1 MAISA
6 GANREDGM
14 RDVSLDVE
22 WAGLSE
28 KLRKDQHLRMVH
40 AFVQGAKWM
49 STGHHIPSDGWI
61 IVEARRYWNRGIL
74 GSEGID
80 ATSSFVEDF
89 SEGE

>member
-1 MAISA
+1 
-6 GANREDGM
+6 M
-14 RDVSLDVE
+14 RDILLDVE

-28 KLRKDQHLRMVH
+28 KLREDLHLRMIH

-49 STGHHIPSDGWI
+49 STEVPTPSDGWI

-80 ATSSFVEDF
+80 ASSAFVEDF
-89 SEGE
+89 SESE